1 MNSVNL
7 VGRIVRDPEL
17 RIIASS
23 GKSMCRFVV
32 AINRYGKKDEADF
45 ISCVAFGKI
54 AENVAKY
61 FVKGKEIAVVGTL
74 RTGSFEDKE
83 GNKRYTT
90 DVFVDNFFFVGSK

>member
-7 VGRIVRDPEL
+7 VGRLARDPEL
-17 RIIASS
+17 RFIATT
-23 GKSMCRFVV
+23 GKSMCRFTI

-54 AENVAKY
+54 AENISKY
-61 FVKGKEIAVVGTL
+61 LTKGKEIAIVGSL

-90 DVFVDNFFFVGSK
+90 DVFVDSFFFVGSK